1 MNNINTA
8 NFLSFFDISFVCLSC
23 AIIKKKQ
30 YCHIFQTKEHL
41 INTRQRSWLPGSSC
55 CVVWFTVYN
64 IIAMLGK
71 GGGCFALRLSG
82 CCGHI
87 GHQSSHCDT
96 VTSDL
101 SHATKKH
108 CAVHKALVSGRE
120 CANNT
125 VHSNRISHPSGSLLS
140 YLCTAPIRTVYRIA
154 LLRKYYRRFV

>member
-1 MNNINTA
+1 
-8 NFLSFFDISFVCLSC
+8 
-23 AIIKKKQ
+23 
-30 YCHIFQTKEHL
+30 
-41 INTRQRSWLPGSSC
+41 
-55 CVVWFTVYN
+55 
-64 IIAMLGK
+64 MLGG
-71 GGGCFALRLSG
+71 GGGCFTLRLSG

-140 YLCTAPIRTVYRIA
+140 YLCTAPIRTVCIA
-154 LLRKYYRRFV
+154 LLCYGNIIDVLYNEPIMFRVHKVAIDCLFIGNSTFDVQILPCFLLKKLFVVICYILF